1 MERTDDGGARRIVVI
16 STGGT
21 IASRWQGTGYAADA
35 SGDAVLATAP
45 LPEGVT
51 VEVVDLFNV
60 NSSRMTAAHQLA
72 LLRTVHET
80 LADPRVDG
88 VVVTH
93 GTDTLEETA
102 FLLDLHHTDPR
113 PVVLTGAQRP
123 FGTGDGDG
131 PGNLYDALQVA
142 STVRDLGVLVVF
154 DGRVHA
160 ARGTVKTRTL
170 DADAFSDPSAA
181 RLGRVGFSRVD
192 IARRPRR
199 PEPLPL
205 PAAARTA
212 SPDDPGATP
221 LPRVDVVTHHSGGDT
236 VLFEAALAAGARGIV
251 LEATGAGNAT
261 PEVVEAVAAAVAR
274 GVLVAVTTRVP
285 AGPLAEIYTGGGAVD
300 LVAAGA
306 LLTGTLRAA
315 QARIAVLAALLAE
328 DERSGTDSAATGSAV
343 TGADPAEAGRPGAG
357 PSVTGSARS
366 TGLLRRLLDGPV
378 RDEPAWAAD
387 TAHPVADAS
396 VAARA

>member
-1 MERTDDGGARRIVVI
+1 MKRTNDGGQRRIVVI

-35 SGDAVLATAP
+35 SGDDVLATAP

-60 NSSRMTAAHQLA
+60 NSSRMTSAHQLA
-72 LLRTVHET
+72 LLRTVQET
-80 LADPRVDG
+80 FADPGVDG
-88 VVVTH
+88 IVVTH

-102 FLLDLHHTDPR
+102 FLLDLHHADSR

-142 STVRDLGVLVVF
+142 ATVRDLGVLVVF

-160 ARGTVKTRTL
+160 ARGTVKTQTL
-170 DADAFSDPSAA
+170 AADAFSDPSAE

-192 IARRPRR
+192 IERQPERPA
-199 PEPLPL
+199 PLPL

-212 SPDDPGATP
+212 TPGATGPDATP
-221 LPRVDVVTHHSGGDT
+221 LPRVDIITHHSDGDPF
-236 VLFEAALAAGARGIV
+236 LLNAAVAAGARGIV
-251 LEATGAGNAT
+251 LVATGAGNAT
-261 PEVVEAVAAAVAR
+261 PEIAEAVAGAVAQ

-300 LVAAGA
+300 LVASGA
-306 LLTGTLRAA
+306 LLTGTLRAG
-315 QARIAVLAALLAE
+315 QARIALLATLLAE
-328 DERSGTDSAATGSAV
+328 GATGA
-343 TGADPAEAGRPGAG
+343 GDP
-357 PSVTGSARS
+357 ARS
-366 TGLLRRLLDGPV
+366 TALLRRLLEGPV
-378 RDEPAWAAD
+378 RAEPALA
-387 TAHPVADAS
+387 TGGSRSAS
-396 VAARA
+396 AVAARA

>member
-1 MERTDDGGARRIVVI
+1 MKRTHDGEARRIVVI

-35 SGDAVLATAP
+35 SGSDVLATAP
-45 LPEGVT
+45 LPEDVT

-80 LADPRVDG
+80 FADPGVDG
-88 VVVTH
+88 IVITH

-102 FLLDLHHTDPR
+102 FLLDLHHTDAR

-160 ARGTVKTRTL
+160 ARGTVKYRTL
-170 DADAFSDPSAA
+170 DADAFSDPSAE

-192 IARRPRR
+192 IERQPERPA
-199 PEPLPL
+199 PLPL
-205 PAAARTA
+205 PAAARPAAPGTA
-212 SPDDPGATP
+212 P
-221 LPRVDVVTHHSGGDT
+221 LPRVDIVTHHSDGDP
-236 VLFEAALAAGARGIV
+236 LLLNAAVAAGARGIV
-251 LEATGAGNAT
+251 LVATGAGNAT
-261 PEVVEAVAAAVAR
+261 PEVAAAVADAVAR

-306 LLTGTLRAA
+306 LLTGTLRAG

-328 DERSGTDSAATGSAV
+328 EG
-343 TGADPAEAGRPGAG
+343 GAGDPARATA
-357 PSVTGSARS
+357 
-366 TGLLRRLLDGPV
+366 LLRRLLDGPV
-378 RDEPAWAAD
+378 RAEPALA
-387 TAHPVADAS
+387 T
-396 VAARA
+396 RA

>member
-1 MERTDDGGARRIVVI
+1 MKRTNDGGERRIVVI

-35 SGDAVLATAP
+35 SGNDVLATAP

-60 NSSRMTAAHQLA
+60 NSSRMTSAHQLA

-80 LADPRVDG
+80 LADPGVDG
-88 VVVTH
+88 IVVTH

-102 FLLDLHHTDPR
+102 FLLDLHHADPR

-142 STVRDLGVLVVF
+142 ASVRDLGVLVVF

-160 ARGTVKTRTL
+160 ARGTVKTQTL
-170 DADAFSDPSAA
+170 AADAFSDPSAE

-192 IARRPRR
+192 IERQPERPA
-199 PEPLPL
+199 PLPL

-212 SPDDPGATP
+212 APGPDATP
-221 LPRVDVVTHHSGGDT
+221 LPRVDIITHHSDGDPF
-236 VLFEAALAAGARGIV
+236 LLNAAVTAGARGIV
-251 LEATGAGNAT
+251 LVATGAGNAT
-261 PEVVEAVAAAVAR
+261 PEIADAVADAVAR

-300 LVAAGA
+300 LVASGA
-306 LLTGTLRAA
+306 LLTGTLRAG
-315 QARIAVLAALLAE
+315 QARIALLATLLAE
-328 DERSGTDSAATGSAV
+328 DSV
-343 TGADPAEAGRPGAG
+343 GAG
-357 PSVTGSARS
+357 GPARG
-366 TGLLRRLLDGPV
+366 TALLRRLLEGPV
-378 RDEPAWAAD
+378 RVEPALA
-387 TAHPVADAS
+387 TGGSRSAS
-396 VAARA
+396 AVAARV